1 MKEICDNYEYVL
13 LEMDRLH
20 NQAKSD
26 DVFEEKLYKYLI
38 GNGSRIIELHREA
51 GHTQKD
57 LNKDLLD
64 LATIYFDAYKL
75 GVFK

>member
-51 GHTQKD
+51 GHT
-57 LNKDLLD
+57 
-64 LATIYFDAYKL
+64 
-75 GVFK
+75 